1 MAEII
6 PVINCAEQEEAVR
19 ILRMVEALRPAGAA
33 WVHLDVAD
41 GKFTFHKTW
50 NNPAAIRNLRSE
62 MKWEVHL
69 MVEEPEKIADEW
81 LEAGAARLVVH
92 YESIFDPRLRFH
104 KIDPALILGEIQEK
118 CRIHDAELM
127 LALSP
132 ETPVERVLA
141 TASGVKHFQILAVH
155 PGLPGQSFLPL
166 SLEKISFLRRQVPDA
181 IIEVDGGVNP
191 DTVARAKAAGAN
203 LFATGTYLWT
213 SGDPTRAFLE
223 LSAL

>member
-1 MAEII
+1 MADII
-6 PVINCAEQEEAVR
+6 PVINCAESE
-19 ILRMVEALRPAGAA
+19 EALRTLRAAEILRPSGAS

-41 GKFTFHKTW
+41 GRFTFHKTW
-50 NNPAAIRNLRSE
+50 NDPATVRNIRGE

-92 YESIFDPRLRFH
+92 YESIFDPHLRFH
-104 KIDPALILGEIQEK
+104 KINPALVLDEIREK
-118 CRIHDAELM
+118 CRMHGAEFM
-127 LALSP
+127 LALNP
-132 ETPVERVLA
+132 ETRVDTVLA
-141 TASGVKHFQILAVH
+141 AAPGVKHFQILAVH

-191 DTVARAKAAGAN
+191 DTVARAQVAGAN
-203 LFATGTYLWT
+203 IFATGTYLWT

-223 LSAL
+223 LRAL